1 MGNWKI
7 QLPESTSKDHVLGTI
22 SSGLPKYYA
31 GEPRVNLGH
40 FSPSLQN
47 SLKRVIEQSYQ
58 AEADEKPS
66 ADDISRA
73 YDILSKYLAA
83 YLMGQSSDDSVTH
96 WVVSQFPR
104 HQTQPL
110 QSIFHNKIP
119 VDEAIAALLKN
130 HDQSQTPEARY
141 HAESLNRARGL
152 FASLLEITTVDN
164 INIFGNAL
172 RQSNW
177 GLLEMTHYWGRV
189 DMVKFS
195 QEYKKPDLALNII
208 KAMGDAGVVLASHD
222 VRHPPSIV
230 LRSWA
235 QNGPMLYLHKFEAIT
250 IALGFAVAEYVLR
263 LMLLFHPI
271 LQN

>member
-7 QLPESTSKDHVLGTI
+7 LLSESTSKDHVLVSI

-31 GEPRVNLGH
+31 GQSKDNLGP

-58 AEADEKPS
+58 AGEDEKPS

-83 YLMGQSSDDSVTH
+83 YLLGQSSDEGVNH
-96 WVVSQFPR
+96 KIVSQFPR
-104 HQTQPL
+104 HQTQIL
-110 QSIFHNKIP
+110 QWIFHNKIP

-141 HAESLNRARGL
+141 RAESLNRARWV

-172 RQSNW
+172 RQSDW
-177 GLLEMTHYWGRV
+177 SQLSMTHVSYHLKNLRQAGTFDDAVVSGFYKVFNADRRWGIHDFKKYWRKV

-195 QEYKKPDLALNII
+195 KEYKKPDLALNII
-208 KAMGDAGVVLASHD
+208 KAMGDAGVVRDA
-222 VRHPPSIV
+222 
-230 LRSWA
+230 
-235 QNGPMLYLHKFEAIT
+235 LYR
-250 IALGFAVAEYVLR
+250 AL
-263 LMLLFHPI
+263 I
-271 LQN
+271 

>member
-7 QLPESTSKDHVLGTI
+7 LLPESTSKDHVFGTI

-31 GEPRVNLGH
+31 GQPRVNLGH

-58 AEADEKPS
+58 AGADEKPS

-83 YLMGQSSDDSVTH
+83 YLMGQSSDDSVNH

-104 HQTQPL
+104 HQAQPL
-110 QSIFHNKIP
+110 QWIFQNKVPI
-119 VDEAIAALLKN
+119 DEAITTLLKN

-141 HAESLNRARGL
+141 HAQNLNRARGV

-172 RQSNW
+172 FTSDYNCLELKHVTHHLKKLREAGTFDDNLSSGFYKVLSRDRTW
-177 GLLEMTHYWGRV
+177 GVTDFKRYFGKV
-189 DMVKFS
+189 DIVKFS
-195 QEYKKPDLALNII
+195 QEFEKPDLALNII
-208 KAMGDAGVVLASHD
+208 KAMGDASVVRDA
-222 VRHPPSIV
+222 
-230 LRSWA
+230 
-235 QNGPMLYLHKFEAIT
+235 LYR
-250 IALGFAVAEYVLR
+250 AL
-263 LMLLFHPI
+263 I
-271 LQN
+271 

>member
-177 GLLEMTHYWGRV
+177 GLLEMTHVSYHLKKLRQAGTFDDALVSGFYKVFNADRTWMIHDFKKYWGRV

-208 KAMGDAGVVLASHD
+208 KAMGDAGVVRD
-222 VRHPPSIV
+222 
-230 LRSWA
+230 
-235 QNGPMLYLHKFEAIT
+235 GLYR
-250 IALGFAVAEYVLR
+250 ALF
-263 LMLLFHPI
+263 
-271 LQN
+271 

>member
-110 QSIFHNKIP
+110 QSIFHNK
-119 VDEAIAALLKN
+119 
-130 HDQSQTPEARY
+130 SQTPEARY

-208 KAMGDAGVVLASHD
+208 KAMGDAGVWPVD

>member
-83 YLMGQSSDDSVTH
+83 YLMGQSSDDSLSRLVLLSPT
-96 WVVSQFPR
+96 SQ
-104 HQTQPL
+104 
-110 QSIFHNKIP
+110 IP

-177 GLLEMTHYWGRV
+177 GLLEMTHVSYHLKKLRQAGTFDDALVSGFYKVFNADRTWMIHDFTKYWGRV

-208 KAMGDAGVVLASHD
+208 KAMGDAGVVRD
-222 VRHPPSIV
+222 
-230 LRSWA
+230 
-235 QNGPMLYLHKFEAIT
+235 GLYR
-250 IALGFAVAEYVLR
+250 ALF
-263 LMLLFHPI
+263 
-271 LQN
+271 